1 MIKNI
6 FFIFLIFLYS
16 TSSFA
21 NKIKIISDK
30 LEIVRSKNVS
40 IFSGKVYALE
50 DNIKIW
56 SDELILTSS
65 KDEKTIK
72 RINAKNNVK
81 ILREE
86 LSIIGDEAVYDP
98 LKNEL
103 TVIGEVKVS
112 ENDNIILCDEIII
125 DLENS
130 SSIMK
135 SEPTKRVEA
144 IIITED

>member
-6 FFIFLIFLYS
+6 FFIFLILLYS

-50 DNIKIW
+50 DNMRIW

-81 ILREE
+81 ILREQ

>member
-1 MIKNI
+1 M
-6 FFIFLIFLYS
+6 
-16 TSSFA
+16 
-21 NKIKIISDK
+21 
-30 LEIVRSKNVS
+30 
-40 IFSGKVYALE
+40 
-50 DNIKIW
+50 KIW

-81 ILREE
+81 ILREQ

-135 SEPTKRVEA
+135 SETTRRVEA
-144 IIITED
+144 IIISED

>member
-6 FFIFLIFLYS
+6 LFIFLVLLYS

-21 NKIKIISDK
+21 NNIKIISDK

-50 DNIKIW
+50 DNMKIW

-135 SEPTKRVEA
+135 SESARRVEA
-144 IIITED
+144 IIISED

>member
-6 FFIFLIFLYS
+6 FFIFLILLYS

-50 DNIKIW
+50 DNMKIW

-81 ILREE
+81 ILREQ

-144 IIITED
+144 IIISED

>member
-6 FFIFLIFLYS
+6 FYIFLILLYS

-21 NKIKIISDK
+21 NKIKIVSDK

-50 DNIKIW
+50 DNMKIW

-86 LSIIGDEAVYDP
+86 LYIIGDEAVYDP

-135 SEPTKRVEA
+135 SESARRVEA
-144 IIITED
+144 IIISED

>member
-6 FFIFLIFLYS
+6 LFIFLVLLYS
-16 TSSFA
+16 KSSLA
-21 NKIKIISDK
+21 NNIKIISDK

-50 DNIKIW
+50 DNMKIW

-81 ILREE
+81 ILREQ

-135 SEPTKRVEA
+135 SETTRRVEA
-144 IIITED
+144 IIISED

>member
-6 FFIFLIFLYS
+6 LFIFLVLLYS

-21 NKIKIISDK
+21 NNIKIISDK

-50 DNIKIW
+50 DNMKIW

-81 ILREE
+81 ILREQ

-135 SEPTKRVEA
+135 SESARRVEA
-144 IIITED
+144 IIISED

>member
-6 FFIFLIFLYS
+6 FYIFLILLYS

-21 NKIKIISDK
+21 NKIKIVSDK

-50 DNIKIW
+50 DNMKIW

-144 IIITED
+144 IIISED

>member
-6 FFIFLIFLYS
+6 FFIFLILLYS
-16 TSSFA
+16 SSSFA
-21 NKIKIISDK
+21 NKINIISDK

-50 DNIKIW
+50 DNMKIW

-72 RINAKNNVK
+72 RINAKDNVK
-81 ILREE
+81 ILREQ

-144 IIITED
+144 IIISED

>member
-6 FFIFLIFLYS
+6 LFIFLVLLYS

-21 NKIKIISDK
+21 NNIKIISDK

-50 DNIKIW
+50 DNMKIW

-72 RINAKNNVK
+72 RINAKDNVK
-81 ILREE
+81 ILREQ

-135 SEPTKRVEA
+135 SESARRVEA
-144 IIITED
+144 IIISED

>member
-1 MIKNI
+1 M
-6 FFIFLIFLYS
+6 
-16 TSSFA
+16 
-21 NKIKIISDK
+21 
-30 LEIVRSKNVS
+30 
-40 IFSGKVYALE
+40 
-50 DNIKIW
+50 KIW

-81 ILREE
+81 ILREQ

-135 SEPTKRVEA
+135 SESARRVEA
-144 IIITED
+144 IIISED

>member
-6 FFIFLIFLYS
+6 FFIFLILLYS

-21 NKIKIISDK
+21 NKVKIISDK

-50 DNIKIW
+50 DNMKIW

-72 RINAKNNVK
+72 RINAKDNVK
-81 ILREE
+81 ILREQ

-135 SEPTKRVEA
+135 SESARRVEA
-144 IIITED
+144 IIISED